1 MKRYQQCPKCAH
13 APLPTDQA
21 LPAAC
26 PSCGLIL
33 AKYAENHL
41 RARNTAQA
49 LVSGSPQADAAHDN
63 WMASLLA
70 LLFYVPAKV
79 DNTRFWG
86 RIALLV
92 LFAIWDVRLIA
103 LDYRDGE
110 MNTSFLHG
118 PLLVFHEAGH
128 VVFRLFGEF
137 MMFLGGTLGQLI
149 MPAILAGALL
159 IKNRDP
165 FGASIGLWLVGV
177 SLLDVAPYVYDA
189 LQPQLMLLSGTTG
202 EEGGHDWIYL
212 LETMGLLAR
221 AHRLG
226 SFIHKL
232 GSVVV
237 LLSLGW
243 AGYILW
249 KQRDRLAAD
258 VLHEEEAK

>member
-1 MKRYQQCPKCAH
+1 
-13 APLPTDQA
+13 
-21 LPAAC
+21 
-26 PSCGLIL
+26 LIL
-33 AKYAENHL
+33 AKYAESQL
-41 RARNTAQA
+41 RARGAAQA
-49 LVSGSPQADAAHDN
+49 LVSGSPEVDTSPDTWIARLV
-63 WMASLLA
+63 ASLSH
-70 LLFYVPAKV
+70 VPAKV

-86 RIALLV
+86 RVALLV
-92 LFAIWDVRLIA
+92 LFAIWGVRLIA

-149 MPAILAGALL
+149 MPAFLAGALL

-165 FGASIGLWLVGV
+165 FGASVGLWLLGV

-212 LETMGLLAR
+212 LKTMGLLAR
-221 AHRLG
+221 AHGLG

-243 AGYILW
+243 GGYILW

-258 VLHEEEAK
+258 VLHEEEAQ